1 MAVAMHTNPEEP
13 IGLLIGAV
21 RRRIKQ
27 AVGSRVRAY
36 NLSVQQFWVLVAIAE
51 LPGRSLGELAR
62 HLRMDKP
69 TASRVVFVLMK
80 RKLLD
85 VVGDAADRRR
95 ARLYLGPAGACV
107 AKALLQHA
115 RAVRCAVTRGL
126 SPNEQQALRGSLR
139 KIVANMDRLQQ
150 REGGP
155 VIVRG
160 AGRATVAQP
169 LRARRPAQRR

>member
-1 MAVAMHTNPEEP
+1 MPVGMHTNAEEP

-95 ARLYLGPAGACV
+95 ARLYLGPAGAGV
-107 AKALLQHA
+107 AKELQEHA
-115 RAVRCAVTRGL
+115 RAMRSAVTRGL
-126 SPNEQQALRGSLR
+126 SPEEQQALRGSLR

-150 REGGP
+150 RERGP
-155 VIVRG
+155 IIASGV
-160 AGRATVAQP
+160 APATVSQP